1 MSTHSGPEHGQGNQ
15 QGQAN
20 QQGPWGQPGGP
31 VPQGGPGQ
39 PHPGQGTPG
48 GPGQGAPGQSGQ
60 GTPGGPGQGTPGPS
74 AYQGPGHAQQGQPQP
89 GHQGGYGQGGFGQ
102 GGYGQA
108 GPQGGGATQ
117 GLQPSAPGAPTP
129 GASAMGTAEIVRIV
143 LHVLALLLVVL
154 GISIDMDD
162 RGGQL
167 WGDTWT
173 WAGFATLMALLQG
186 AALLPRTA
194 LGGAGWT
201 LGAVGA
207 GGLLLF
213 WTLLMLP
220 MISTNMA
227 FLVTLG
233 TACATAAV
241 LLSPDRKL

>member
-1 MSTHSGPEHGQGNQ
+1 MSTGD
-15 QGQAN
+15 
-20 QQGPWGQPGGP
+20 
-31 VPQGGPGQ
+31 V
-39 PHPGQGTPG
+39 
-48 GPGQGAPGQSGQ
+48 
-60 GTPGGPGQGTPGPS
+60 
-74 AYQGPGHAQQGQPQP
+74 
-89 GHQGGYGQGGFGQ
+89 
-102 GGYGQA
+102 
-108 GPQGGGATQ
+108 
-117 GLQPSAPGAPTP
+117 L
-129 GASAMGTAEIVRIV
+129 RLV

-154 GISIDMDD
+154 GISLDLDD
-162 RGGQL
+162 RGGSL
-167 WGDTWT
+167 WSDTWT

-194 LGGAGWT
+194 VSGAGWT

-241 LLSPDRKL
+241 LLSPDRRI

>member
-1 MSTHSGPEHGQGNQ
+1 MSTGD
-15 QGQAN
+15 
-20 QQGPWGQPGGP
+20 
-31 VPQGGPGQ
+31 
-39 PHPGQGTPG
+39 
-48 GPGQGAPGQSGQ
+48 
-60 GTPGGPGQGTPGPS
+60 
-74 AYQGPGHAQQGQPQP
+74 
-89 GHQGGYGQGGFGQ
+89 
-102 GGYGQA
+102 
-108 GPQGGGATQ
+108 
-117 GLQPSAPGAPTP
+117 
-129 GASAMGTAEIVRIV
+129 IVRIV

-194 LGGAGWT
+194 MGGVGWT